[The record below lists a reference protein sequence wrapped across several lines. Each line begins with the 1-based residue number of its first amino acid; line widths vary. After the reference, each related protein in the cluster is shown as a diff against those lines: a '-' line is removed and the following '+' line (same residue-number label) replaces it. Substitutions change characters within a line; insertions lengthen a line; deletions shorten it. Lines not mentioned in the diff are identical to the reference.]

1 MSFSEFLDTIPGV
14 ILVQGVGFI
23 AMALGSLSYQQKNR
37 SATLIYQ
44 GIASVFWMTQ
54 LLMLEAWSGAIL
66 NLINIFRGF
75 LLAGKEKH
83 KWISSRFTL
92 AGVLGAFAASGVLSF
107 FLDGP
112 ISLVPLAASFI
123 QTFGLWSSDK
133 RKLRLICMSGS
144 FFWIV
149 YNGIVGTIAGVL
161 CEFLN
166 ISSIFIS
173 FWRFKFGKINEGNAT
188 DSASDSESV
197 DSNDVNAGESE
208 ESII

>member
-1 MSFSEFLDTIPGV
+1 MTFAEFLTTVPGI
-14 ILVQGVGFI
+14 ILTQSVGFV
-23 AMALGSLSYQQKNR
+23 AMALGSLSFQQKNR

-44 GIASVFWMTQ
+44 GFASAFWMAQ
-54 LLMLEAWSGAIL
+54 LLMLGAWTGAIL
-66 NLINIFRGF
+66 NLVNIFRGF
-75 LLAGKEKH
+75 ILAGKEKY
-83 KWISSRFTL
+83 KWIGSRFTL
-92 AGVLGAFAASGVLSF
+92 AGVLVAFAISGVISF

-112 ISLVPLAASFI
+112 ISLIPVIASFI

-173 FWRFKFGKINEGNAT
+173 FWRFKLGKENT
-188 DSASDSESV
+188 DTPREDASTASE
-197 DSNDVNAGESE
+197 DAQ
-208 ESII
+208 